1 MKRYY
6 ILHYFD
12 PANVGSFLLVS
23 LLGLILVL
31 ALVLLIAKLQIQ
43 RQLKEET
50 EEKAKKIRR
59 KKHQRRQY
67 QIVESF
73 YELVF
78 SGTSILLFLSLYYII
93 DERLPQI
100 SMYWE
105 KYQDVVLLVFIV
117 LSVFLTSW
125 LDVGL
130 GKLTHLDPEQKAS
143 VRLISVFYIVLILL
157 YIRFIYEDTNYDGLI
172 LYFLT
177 LTVGRFLYFDFTV
190 KSFLETMRGVLE
202 NLPSCHHERLLRF
215 RVLVWVPCRLSAE
228 IKWCHF
234 EHLSCPSVYGLLDL
248 SAPQDRNFKACD
260 TKNLKPAFFYQPYI
274 KSSADQNFAF
284 SVLQS
289 FSYLTFFFT
298 CQTAVQSHV
307 RQKLPAR
314 RSHTGKR
321 QHRLPICRQAP
332 A

>member
-31 ALVLLIAKLQIQ
+31 TLVLLIAKLQIQ

-105 KYQDVVLLVFIV
+105 KYQDVVLLIFIV

-125 LDVGL
+125 LDVVL
-130 GKLTHLDPEQKAS
+130 VKLTHLEPEQKAS

-202 NLPSCHHERLLRF
+202 NLPLLVIMSAYSGF
-215 RVLVWVPCRLSAE
+215 VCWYGFHVGFLLKSNGVILSTFLA
-228 IKWCHF
+228 
-234 EHLSCPSVYGLLDL
+234 HLFMDCSIFLLHKT
-248 SAPQDRNFKACD
+248 RI
-260 TKNLKPAFFYQPYI
+260 LK
-274 KSSADQNFAF
+274 
-284 SVLQS
+284 
-289 FSYLTFFFT
+289 
-298 CQTAVQSHV
+298 HV
-307 RQKLPAR
+307 IRK
-314 RSHTGKR
+314 
-321 QHRLPICRQAP
+321 I
-332 A
+332 

>member
-67 QIVESF
+67 QVVESF

-125 LDVGL
+125 LDVVL
-130 GKLTHLDPEQKAS
+130 VKLTHLDPEQKAS

-157 YIRFIYEDTNYDGLI
+157 YI
-172 LYFLT
+172 
-177 LTVGRFLYFDFTV
+177 
-190 KSFLETMRGVLE
+190 
-202 NLPSCHHERLLRF
+202 RLLRF

-314 RSHTGKR
+314 RSHTVKR

>member
-31 ALVLLIAKLQIQ
+31 TLVLLIAKLQIQ

-105 KYQDVVLLVFIV
+105 KYQDVVPGSMWF
-117 LSVFLTSW
+117 W
-125 LDVGL
+125 
-130 GKLTHLDPEQKAS
+130 
-143 VRLISVFYIVLILL
+143 
-157 YIRFIYEDTNYDGLI
+157 
-172 LYFLT
+172 
-177 LTVGRFLYFDFTV
+177 
-190 KSFLETMRGVLE
+190 
-202 NLPSCHHERLLRF
+202 
-215 RVLVWVPCRLSAE
+215 
-228 IKWCHF
+228 
-234 EHLSCPSVYGLLDL
+234 
-248 SAPQDRNFKACD
+248 
-260 TKNLKPAFFYQPYI
+260 
-274 KSSADQNFAF
+274 
-284 SVLQS
+284 
-289 FSYLTFFFT
+289 
-298 CQTAVQSHV
+298 
-307 RQKLPAR
+307 
-314 RSHTGKR
+314 
-321 QHRLPICRQAP
+321 
-332 A
+332 

>member
-93 DERLPQI
+93 DERPA
-100 SMYWE
+100 SGY
-105 KYQDVVLLVFIV
+105 
-117 LSVFLTSW
+117 SRP
-125 LDVGL
+125 
-130 GKLTHLDPEQKAS
+130 THS
-143 VRLISVFYIVLILL
+143 R
-157 YIRFIYEDTNYDGLI
+157 
-172 LYFLT
+172 
-177 LTVGRFLYFDFTV
+177 TVCFPAGQHN
-190 KSFLETMRGVLE
+190 SETR
-202 NLPSCHHERLLRF
+202 
-215 RVLVWVPCRLSAE
+215 SA
-228 IKWCHF
+228 
-234 EHLSCPSVYGLLDL
+234 
-248 SAPQDRNFKACD
+248 
-260 TKNLKPAFFYQPYI
+260 
-274 KSSADQNFAF
+274 
-284 SVLQS
+284 
-289 FSYLTFFFT
+289 
-298 CQTAVQSHV
+298 
-307 RQKLPAR
+307 
-314 RSHTGKR
+314 
-321 QHRLPICRQAP
+321 
-332 A
+332 

>member
-31 ALVLLIAKLQIQ
+31 TLVLLIAKLQIQ

-50 EEKAKKIRR
+50 EEKCEKKYAGRNTSAGSIRLW
-59 KKHQRRQY
+59 K
-67 QIVESF
+67 SF

-125 LDVGL
+125 LDVVL
-130 GKLTHLDPEQKAS
+130 VKLTHLEPEQKAS
-143 VRLISVFYIVLILL
+143 VRLICGLL
-157 YIRFIYEDTNYDGLI
+157 YCTDSPVHPLYLRGHELRRPDSLFPDTDGRPLPVFR
-172 LYFLT
+172 LY
-177 LTVGRFLYFDFTV
+177 GQ
-190 KSFLETMRGVLE
+190 E
-202 NLPSCHHERLLRF
+202 
-215 RVLVWVPCRLSAE
+215 
-228 IKWCHF
+228 
-234 EHLSCPSVYGLLDL
+234 
-248 SAPQDRNFKACD
+248 
-260 TKNLKPAFFYQPYI
+260 
-274 KSSADQNFAF
+274 F
-284 SVLQS
+284 S
-289 FSYLTFFFT
+289 
-298 CQTAVQSHV
+298 
-307 RQKLPAR
+307 
-314 RSHTGKR
+314 
-321 QHRLPICRQAP
+321 
-332 A
+332 

>member
-67 QIVESF
+67 QVVESF

-125 LDVGL
+125 LDVVL
-130 GKLTHLDPEQKAS
+130 VKLTHLDPEQKAS

-177 LTVGRFLYFDFTV
+177 LTVGRFLYFNFTV

-202 NLPSCHHERLLRF
+202 NLPLLVIMSAYSGF
-215 RVLVWVPCRLSAE
+215 VCWYGFHVGFLLKSNGVILSTFLA
-228 IKWCHF
+228 
-234 EHLSCPSVYGLLDL
+234 HLFMDCSIFLLH
-248 SAPQDRNFKACD
+248 K
-260 TKNLKPAFFYQPYI
+260 TGILK
-274 KSSADQNFAF
+274 
-284 SVLQS
+284 
-289 FSYLTFFFT
+289 
-298 CQTAVQSHV
+298 HV
-307 RQKLPAR
+307 IRK
-314 RSHTGKR
+314 
-321 QHRLPICRQAP
+321 I
-332 A
+332 

>member
-23 LLGLILVL
+23 MLGLIVVL
-31 ALVLLIAKLQIQ
+31 ALVLLIAKFQIQ

-50 EEKAKKIRR
+50 EEKAKKVRR
-59 KKHQRRQY
+59 KKHQRKQY
-67 QIVESF
+67 QIIESF

-105 KYQDVVLLVFIV
+105 KYQDIVLLVFIV

-125 LDVGL
+125 LDVVL
-130 GKLTHLDPEQKAS
+130 VKLTHLDPEQKAS

-190 KSFLETMRGVLE
+190 KSFFETIRGLVE
-202 NLPSCHHERLLRF
+202 NLPLLLIMGAYSGFVCWFGFHVGFLLTSNGVIVSTLLAHLFMDASIFVLDRTRLIRF
-215 RVLVWVPCRLSAE
+215 VL
-228 IKWCHF
+228 
-234 EHLSCPSVYGLLDL
+234 
-248 SAPQDRNFKACD
+248 
-260 TKNLKPAFFYQPYI
+260 
-274 KSSADQNFAF
+274 
-284 SVLQS
+284 
-289 FSYLTFFFT
+289 
-298 CQTAVQSHV
+298 
-307 RQKLPAR
+307 
-314 RSHTGKR
+314 
-321 QHRLPICRQAP
+321 
-332 A
+332 

>member
-125 LDVGL
+125 LDVVL
-130 GKLTHLDPEQKAS
+130 VKLTHLEPEQK
-143 VRLISVFYIVLILL
+143 
-157 YIRFIYEDTNYDGLI
+157 
-172 LYFLT
+172 
-177 LTVGRFLYFDFTV
+177 
-190 KSFLETMRGVLE
+190 
-202 NLPSCHHERLLRF
+202 
-215 RVLVWVPCRLSAE
+215 
-228 IKWCHF
+228 
-234 EHLSCPSVYGLLDL
+234 
-248 SAPQDRNFKACD
+248 DRAVHKQMGKKGA
-260 TKNLKPAFFYQPYI
+260 
-274 KSSADQNFAF
+274 QNDA
-284 SVLQS
+284 
-289 FSYLTFFFT
+289 
-298 CQTAVQSHV
+298 
-307 RQKLPAR
+307 
-314 RSHTGKR
+314 
-321 QHRLPICRQAP
+321 I
-332 A
+332 

>member
-125 LDVGL
+125 LDVVL
-130 GKLTHLDPEQKAS
+130 VKLTHLEPEQKAS

-177 LTVGRFLYFDFTV
+177 LTVGRFL
-190 KSFLETMRGVLE
+190 
-202 NLPSCHHERLLRF
+202 
-215 RVLVWVPCRLSAE
+215 
-228 IKWCHF
+228 
-234 EHLSCPSVYGLLDL
+234 
-248 SAPQDRNFKACD
+248 
-260 TKNLKPAFFYQPYI
+260 
-274 KSSADQNFAF
+274 
-284 SVLQS
+284 
-289 FSYLTFFFT
+289 
-298 CQTAVQSHV
+298 
-307 RQKLPAR
+307 
-314 RSHTGKR
+314 
-321 QHRLPICRQAP
+321 
-332 A
+332 

>member
-1 MKRYY
+1 M
-6 ILHYFD
+6 
-12 PANVGSFLLVS
+12 GSFLLVS

-125 LDVGL
+125 LDVVL
-130 GKLTHLDPEQKAS
+130 VKLTHLEPEQKAS

-202 NLPSCHHERLLRF
+202 NLPLLVIMSALLRF
-215 RVLVWVPCRLSAE
+215 RVLVWVPCWLSAE
-228 IKWCHF
+228 IKWRHF
-234 EHLSCPSVYGLLDL
+234 EHLLAHLFMDCSIFLLHKTGIL
-248 SAPQDRNFKACD
+248 KACD

-289 FSYLTFFFT
+289 FSYLMFFFT